1 MPTDYTEL
9 NKMMAL
15 AKSKGFTVTSTVDG
29 KHNSGSKHYRGKAMD
44 VRTYDKTDAQIQEF
58 MKFMR
63 GQGYKVVDERKRPPN
78 QAVWGGAHLHIEIV
92 EFKPF
97 GVDDKHYEIKENT
110 NKNQKSIDTVF
121 VNVDKAI
128 TAKAFIEKFNIKIT
142 EQELMDYKD
151 NSNQIFSSYN
161 QEQRVKYNGKASKDL
176 IGMGAIIKV
185 PMDKIKALPSVYS
198 VNQTLIS
205 NRDYKTFVEKG
216 IRNLLDNPD
225 YKKLNLNNSDTDGNV
240 GVVHKR
246 INNASI
252 WIWSKSTDFK
262 KGSHLIDITP
272 FFIDANI
279 GVGENGGN
287 FTITLPHVTYEKGLN
302 DDYKLPLNQVL
313 SDLYESFVIKQSTH
327 NLENFNAKSVKAAYK
342 DDNNEL
348 KNNEYFYKRK
358 PSFFHN
364 IFQSNDLVFIRFE
377 RLGTDKVY
385 HQDKSADFLK
395 INANDL
401 PNNTYDMIGLI
412 DRSSLN
418 SVAAVSEQMVTI
430 TGRDLSKL
438 VIEDGV
444 YFFPVE
450 YAVKDSEQIIQ
461 NSSKQK
467 SGKRLI
473 MPSQDKNTTTN
484 VGGIQ
489 GDTQFNFDQTQSVEE
504 WLTFLFSQLTN
515 IDICPDNLFNG
526 YDDKTFIISREDR
539 AGENGD
545 FTYKRIKA
553 NGIWQI
559 VKLVIDKE
567 VGDRRIADSSLST
580 DTGSLINLIRKICQ
594 KPFIEFFMDTYGDK
608 YYFIVR
614 KPPFSYKS
622 FSTNPCINVF
632 DGDVV
637 SDGLDWEDEV
647 YSWYR
652 LEAMGS
658 FIEQGDGAEMINLP
672 AVMFPEYMEIFGS
685 KVLHVQ
691 SNYLDFDM
699 SVSDLSDSNI
709 EAIRKQSREDMDWLI
724 ETHAYLP
731 FTRKGTITT
740 KGDRRIKRGMNIRY
754 FPTGE
759 IFHVDSV
766 TNAGSWGDRSDRATV
781 LQVSH
786 GMVEE
791 HLDKYFKLID
801 IHHEEQKN
809 TWQVNQD
816 MFKFFIQ
823 RKQFS

>member
-1 MPTDYTEL
+1 MPDYSEL
-9 NKMMAL
+9 NKMIAL
-15 AKSKGFTVTSTVDG
+15 AQSKGFTVTSTVGG
-29 KHNSGSKHYRGKAMD
+29 KHNSGSKHYRGLAMD
-44 VRTYDKTDAQIQEF
+44 VRTYDKTNAQVEEF
-58 MKFMR
+58 MAFMR
-63 GQGYKVVDERKRPPN
+63 GNGYKVIDERKQPPN
-78 QAVWGGAHLHIEIV
+78 QKVWGGAHLHIEV
-92 EFKPF
+92 QDFKPF
-97 GVDDKHYEIKENT
+97 SVADKDYEIAENKA
-110 NKNQKSIDTVF
+110 KNGNSSPDTVF
-121 VNVDKAI
+121 MQTEKAI
-128 TAKAFIEKFNIKIT
+128 TVKEFIDKYKIKLT
-142 EQELMDYKD
+142 EQELLDYKD

-161 QEQRVKYNGKASKDL
+161 QEQRVKYQKASKEL
-176 IGMGAIIKV
+176 IGMGAVIKV
-185 PMDKIKALPSVYS
+185 PMVKIAAQKSIYS
-198 VNQTLIS
+198 VNQTLVA
-205 NRDYKTFVEKG
+205 NNDYKAFVEKG

-225 YKKLNLNNSDTDGNV
+225 YKKINIKNTETTGRV
-240 GVVHKR
+240 GTVHKR

-252 WIWSKSTDFK
+252 WIWSKTTDFK

-272 FFIDANI
+272 FFMDMNI
-279 GVGENGGN
+279 NVGENGGN
-287 FTITLPHVTYEKGLN
+287 FTITLPHTSYQRNE
-302 DDYKLPLNQVL
+302 DEFKLPLHQIIT
-313 SDLYESFVIKQSTH
+313 DLYESYVMKSTTH
-327 NLENFNAKSVKAAYK
+327 ELQEFDAKILQANYK
-342 DDNNEL
+342 DDNDEL
-348 KNNEYFYKRK
+348 KTNTQFYKRRA
-358 PSFFHN
+358 SFFN
-364 IFQSNDLVFIRFE
+364 MLFQPNDVVFIRFE
-377 RLGTDKVY
+377 KLGTDKVY
-385 HQDKSADFLK
+385 HQDKSTDFLR
-395 INANDL
+395 INSNDL

-412 DRSSLN
+412 DRSSISSN
-418 SVAAVSEQMVTI
+418 AATGDQNVII

-438 VIEDGV
+438 IIEDGV

-461 NSSKQK
+461 NSSKHK

-484 VGGIQ
+484 VGGLQ
-489 GDTQFNFDQTQSVEE
+489 GDTQFNFDKTQSIEE
-504 WLTFLFSQLTN
+504 WLTFIFSQLTN

-559 VKLVIDKE
+559 VKLVVDKE
-567 VGDRRIADSSLST
+567 VGDRRIADSTLST
-580 DTGSLINLIRKICQ
+580 DTGSLINLIRKVCQ
-594 KPFIEFFMDTYGDK
+594 KPFVEFFMDTYGDK

-622 FSTNPCINVF
+622 FTTNPCINVF
-632 DGDVV
+632 DSDVV
-637 SDGLDWEDEV
+637 NDTIDWEDEV

-672 AVMFPEYMEIFGS
+672 AVLFPEYVEIFGS

-699 SVSDLSDSNI
+699 SVSDISESNI
-709 EAIRKQSREDMDWLI
+709 ESIRKQSREDMDWLI

-731 FTRKGTITT
+731 FTRKGNITI

-759 IFHVDSV
+759 VFHVDAVS
-766 TNAGSWGDRSDRATV
+766 NMGAFGEKSDRATV
-781 LQVSH
+781 LQVSR
-786 GMVEE
+786 GMVEQ

-801 IHHEEQKN
+801 IHHSEQKN
-809 TWQVNQD
+809 TWQVNQEI
-816 MFKFFIQ
+816 FKFFIQ